1 MKILIVDDSMVIR
14 NRIQRAI
21 SQRRFSGIFSAA
33 NGAEAVEV
41 FRRERPEVVTMD
53 ITMPEL
59 DGIEATTQMV
69 RINPDALILI
79 VSAVAD
85 KPTAIEA
92 LKRGAHGFLLKPFTD
107 QQLADALAMLLK
119 GAGHG

>member
-1 MKILIVDDSMVIR
+1 MKILIVDDSQVIR
-14 NRIQRAI
+14 NRIQRAVGT
-21 SQRRFSGIFSAA
+21 RRFAQILTAA
-33 NGAEAVEV
+33 NGAEAVEL
-41 FRRERPEVVTMD
+41 FRREKPQVVTLD
-53 ITMPEL
+53 ITMPEM

-69 RINPDALILI
+69 RIDPQAMILI

-107 QQLADALAMLLK
+107 QQLSDALTLLLK

>member
-21 SQRRFSGIFSAA
+21 SQRRFSSIFSAA